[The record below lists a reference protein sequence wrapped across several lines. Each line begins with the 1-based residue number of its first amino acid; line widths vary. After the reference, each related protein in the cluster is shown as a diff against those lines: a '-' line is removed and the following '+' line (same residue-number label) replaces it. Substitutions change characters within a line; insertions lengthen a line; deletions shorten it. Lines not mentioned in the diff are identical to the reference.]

1 MISILMSWL
10 GHSFLFPALDQPS
23 PFKHLRSTSAAITM
37 HSPHSCNTESIQASL
52 RTWID
57 TTQRAPNGALPPGSI
72 SPRVPQVPSHSHVLN
87 IELQLH
93 NSSEQ
98 TQQVHIKK
106 ASWKQGNHEKTFR
119 WAHQPDMSPL
129 NRFNTVQ
136 SLPLNLH
143 PTQSVNVKLTLYLN
157 GKSCSL
163 TATSEQN

>member
-1 MISILMSWL
+1 MFSILLSWL
-10 GHSFLFPALDQPS
+10 GLLIICPAFNQPS
-23 PFKHLRSTSAAITM
+23 SFEHMKSTINSIAMNPAPFCETDT
-37 HSPHSCNTESIQASL
+37 IQASL

-57 TTQRAPNGALPPGSI
+57 ITPRSRSGALPPESIGSWI
-72 SPRVPQVPSHSHVLN
+72 PQSSSHSHVLN

-143 PTQSVNVKLTLYLN
+143 PTQSVNVTLTLYLN